1 MENLHD
7 TLPCFFFNNHKNYPT
22 MMKRALHQSVVPLMA
37 VVFTL
42 VAALVCTSCGTDS
55 RHFRIDGRLLHLNQG
70 EFYVYSP
77 DGTINGLDTIKVQ
90 AGRFSYEVA
99 CDRPMTLM
107 IVFPNFT
114 EQPVFAQPGKSV
126 DLKGDA
132 SHLKEMTVKGTE
144 DNELMNKFR
153 EMIHNAAPPEMK
165 KCAQLFVEDHPESR
179 VGAYLVDRYF
189 IHDANPDTK
198 TAVRLV
204 DLMIEKQ
211 PDNGYLKRQKRQLT
225 ASFVATKGADI
236 PNVLGTTV
244 DGKTIGRVQLT
255 KAPVTVVCALATWKY
270 ESMSQFRRL
279 AAYAASQQGRVAVVG
294 VSIDA
299 SPSLVCSQLASQ
311 IGISD
316 SASGLAFGPSSG
328 SSSGSASGLS
338 SGPSSGSASAS
349 AQASSSSRSSSTC
362 YVVCDGK
369 MVESPF
375 FTRLGLTGVPDN
387 IVIKNG
393 RIAAAHLTDNQ
404 LTEFIKEKQK

>member
-1 MENLHD
+1 
-7 TLPCFFFNNHKNYPT
+7 

-132 SHLKEMTVKGTE
+132 SHLKEMTVKGTK

-153 EMIHNAAPPEMK
+153 EMIRNAAPPEMK
-165 KCAQLFVEDHPESR
+165 KCAQLFVQDHPESR

-204 DLMIEKQ
+204 NLMIEKQ
-211 PDNGYLKRQKRQLT
+211 PENGYLKRQKRQLT

-299 SPSLVCSQLASQ
+299 SPSLVRSQLASQ

-328 SSSGSASGLS
+328 SSSGSASGSS
-338 SGPSSGSASAS
+338 SGSSSASAS
-349 AQASSSSRSSSTC
+349 AAAQGSSSSRSSSTC

>member
-1 MENLHD
+1 
-7 TLPCFFFNNHKNYPT
+7 

-132 SHLKEMTVKGTE
+132 SHLKEMTVKGTK

-153 EMIHNAAPPEMK
+153 EMIRNAAPPEMK
-165 KCAQLFVEDHPESR
+165 KCAQLFVQDHPESR

-211 PDNGYLKRQKRQLT
+211 PENGYLKRQKRQLT

-270 ESMSQFRRL
+270 ESMSQYRRL

-299 SPSLVCSQLASQ
+299 SSSLVRSQLASQ

-328 SSSGSASGLS
+328 SSSGSASGSS
-338 SGPSSGSASAS
+338 SGSSSASAS
-349 AQASSSSRSSSTC
+349 AAAQGSSSSRSSSTC

>member
-1 MENLHD
+1 
-7 TLPCFFFNNHKNYPT
+7 

-132 SHLKEMTVKGTE
+132 SHLKEMTVKGTK

-165 KCAQLFVEDHPESR
+165 KCAQLFVQDHPESR

-299 SPSLVCSQLASQ
+299 SPSLVRSQLASQ

-328 SSSGSASGLS
+328 
-338 SGPSSGSASAS
+338 PASAA
-349 AQASSSSRSSSTC
+349 AQGSSSSRSSSTC

>member
-1 MENLHD
+1 
-7 TLPCFFFNNHKNYPT
+7 
-22 MMKRALHQSVVPLMA
+22 MKRALHQSVVPLMA

-132 SHLKEMTVKGTE
+132 SHLKEMTVKGTK

-153 EMIHNAAPPEMK
+153 EMIRNAAPPEMK
-165 KCAQLFVEDHPESR
+165 KCAQLFVQDHPESR

-211 PDNGYLKRQKRQLT
+211 PENGYLKRQKRQLT

-299 SPSLVCSQLASQ
+299 SPSLVRSQLASQ

-316 SASGLAFGPSSG
+316 LAFGPSSG
-328 SSSGSASGLS
+328 SSSGSASGLASGSS
-338 SGPSSGSASAS
+338 SGSASGSASAS
-349 AQASSSSRSSSTC
+349 AQGSSSSRSSSTC

>member
-1 MENLHD
+1 
-7 TLPCFFFNNHKNYPT
+7 
-22 MMKRALHQSVVPLMA
+22 MMKRALHQSVVSLMA

-42 VAALVCTSCGTDS
+42 VASLVCTSCGTDS

-328 SSSGSASGLS
+328 SSSGSASGS
-338 SGPSSGSASAS
+338 SSGSASAA
-349 AQASSSSRSSSTC
+349 AQGSSSSRSSSTC

>member
-1 MENLHD
+1 
-7 TLPCFFFNNHKNYPT
+7 

-132 SHLKEMTVKGTE
+132 SHLKEMTVKGTK

-153 EMIHNAAPPEMK
+153 EMIRNAAPPEMK
-165 KCAQLFVEDHPESR
+165 KCAQLFVQDHPESR

-211 PDNGYLKRQKRQLT
+211 PENGYLKRQKRQLT

-244 DGKTIGRVQLT
+244 DSKTIGRVQLT

-299 SPSLVCSQLASQ
+299 SPSLVRSQLASQ

-328 SSSGSASGLS
+328 SSSGSASGS
-338 SGPSSGSASAS
+338 SFGSSSASAS
-349 AQASSSSRSSSTC
+349 AAAQGSSSSRSSSTC

-393 RIAAAHLTDNQ
+393 CIAAAHLTDNQ

>member
-1 MENLHD
+1 
-7 TLPCFFFNNHKNYPT
+7 

-132 SHLKEMTVKGTE
+132 SHLKEMTVKGTK

-153 EMIHNAAPPEMK
+153 EMIRNAAPPGMK
-165 KCAQLFVEDHPESR
+165 KCAQLFVQDHPESR

-211 PDNGYLKRQKRQLT
+211 PENGYLKRQKRQLT

-299 SPSLVCSQLASQ
+299 SPSLVRSQLASQ

-328 SSSGSASGLS
+328 SSSGSASGSS
-338 SGPSSGSASAS
+338 SGSSSASAS
-349 AQASSSSRSSSTC
+349 AAAQGSSSSRSSSTC

>member
-1 MENLHD
+1 
-7 TLPCFFFNNHKNYPT
+7 

-132 SHLKEMTVKGTE
+132 SHLKEMTVKGTK

-153 EMIHNAAPPEMK
+153 EMIRNAAPPEMK
-165 KCAQLFVEDHPESR
+165 KCAQLFVQDHPESR

-211 PDNGYLKRQKRQLT
+211 PENGYLKRQKRQLT

-299 SPSLVCSQLASQ
+299 SPSLVRLQLASQ

-316 SASGLAFGPSSG
+316 LAFGPSSG
-328 SSSGSASGLS
+328 SSSGSASGLASGSS
-338 SGPSSGSASAS
+338 SGSSSASAS
-349 AQASSSSRSSSTC
+349 AAAQASSSSRSSSTC

>member
-1 MENLHD
+1 
-7 TLPCFFFNNHKNYPT
+7 

-132 SHLKEMTVKGTE
+132 SHLKEMTVKGTK

-153 EMIHNAAPPEMK
+153 EMIRNAAPPEMK
-165 KCAQLFVEDHPESR
+165 KCAQLFVQDHPESR

-211 PDNGYLKRQKRQLT
+211 PENGYLKRQKRQLT

-270 ESMSQFRRL
+270 ESMSQFRHL

-299 SPSLVCSQLASQ
+299 SPSLVRSQLASQ

-328 SSSGSASGLS
+328 SSSGSASGLASGSS
-338 SGPSSGSASAS
+338 SGSSSASAS
-349 AQASSSSRSSSTC
+349 AASQGSSSSRSSSTC

>member
-1 MENLHD
+1 
-7 TLPCFFFNNHKNYPT
+7 

-132 SHLKEMTVKGTE
+132 SHLKEMTVKGTK

-153 EMIHNAAPPEMK
+153 EMIRNAAPPEMK
-165 KCAQLFVEDHPESR
+165 KCAQLFVQDHPESR

-211 PDNGYLKRQKRQLT
+211 PENGYLKRQKRQLT

-299 SPSLVCSQLASQ
+299 SSSLVRSQLASQ

-328 SSSGSASGLS
+328 SSSGSASGSSSGLS
-338 SGPSSGSASAS
+338 SGSSSASAS
-349 AQASSSSRSSSTC
+349 AAAQASSSSRSSSTC

>member
-1 MENLHD
+1 
-7 TLPCFFFNNHKNYPT
+7 
-22 MMKRALHQSVVPLMA
+22 MKRALHQSVVPLMA
-37 VVFTL
+37 VALTL

-132 SHLKEMTVKGTE
+132 SHLKEMTVKGTK

-211 PDNGYLKRQKRQLT
+211 PENGYLKRQKRQLT

-328 SSSGSASGLS
+328 SSSGSASGSS
-338 SGPSSGSASAS
+338 SGPASAS
-349 AQASSSSRSSSTC
+349 AQGSSSSRSSSTC

>member
-1 MENLHD
+1 
-7 TLPCFFFNNHKNYPT
+7 

-132 SHLKEMTVKGTE
+132 SHLKEMTVKGTK

-165 KCAQLFVEDHPESR
+165 KCAQLFVQDHPESR

-211 PDNGYLKRQKRQLT
+211 PDNGYLKRQKRQLI

-299 SPSLVCSQLASQ
+299 SPSLVRSQLASQ

-328 SSSGSASGLS
+328 SSSGSASGS
-338 SGPSSGSASAS
+338 SSGSASAA
-349 AQASSSSRSSSTC
+349 AQGSSSSRSSSTC

>member
-1 MENLHD
+1 
-7 TLPCFFFNNHKNYPT
+7 

-132 SHLKEMTVKGTE
+132 SHLKEMTVKGTK

-153 EMIHNAAPPEMK
+153 EMIRNAAPPEMK
-165 KCAQLFVEDHPESR
+165 KCAQLFVQDHPESR

-211 PDNGYLKRQKRQLT
+211 PENGYLKRQKRQLT

-294 VSIDA
+294 VNIDA
-299 SPSLVCSQLASQ
+299 SPSLVRSQLASQ

-328 SSSGSASGLS
+328 SSSGSSSASASGSS
-338 SGPSSGSASAS
+338 SGSSSASAS
-349 AQASSSSRSSSTC
+349 AAAQGSSSSRSSSTC

>member
-1 MENLHD
+1 
-7 TLPCFFFNNHKNYPT
+7 
-22 MMKRALHQSVVPLMA
+22 MA
-37 VVFTL
+37 VALTL

-165 KCAQLFVEDHPESR
+165 KCAQLFVQDHPESR

-244 DGKTIGRVQLT
+244 DGRTIGRVQLT

-299 SPSLVCSQLASQ
+299 SPSLVRSQLASQ

-328 SSSGSASGLS
+328 SSSGSASGSS
-338 SGPSSGSASAS
+338 SGPASAS
-349 AQASSSSRSSSTC
+349 AQGSSSSRSSSTC

>member
-1 MENLHD
+1 
-7 TLPCFFFNNHKNYPT
+7 
-22 MMKRALHQSVVPLMA
+22 MKRALHQSVVPLMA

-132 SHLKEMTVKGTE
+132 SHLKEMTVKGTK

-153 EMIHNAAPPEMK
+153 EMIRNAAPPEMK
-165 KCAQLFVEDHPESR
+165 KCAQLFVQDHPESR

-211 PDNGYLKRQKRQLT
+211 PENGYLKRQKRQLT
-225 ASFVATKGADI
+225 TSFVATKGADI

-299 SPSLVCSQLASQ
+299 SPSLVRSQLASQ

-316 SASGLAFGPSSG
+316 SASGPSSG
-328 SSSGSASGLS
+328 SSSGSASGSS
-338 SGPSSGSASAS
+338 SGSSSASAS
-349 AQASSSSRSSSTC
+349 AAAQGSSSSRSSSTC

>member
-1 MENLHD
+1 
-7 TLPCFFFNNHKNYPT
+7 

-132 SHLKEMTVKGTE
+132 SHLKEMTVKGTK

-153 EMIHNAAPPEMK
+153 EMIRNAAPPEMK
-165 KCAQLFVEDHPESR
+165 KCAQLFVQDHPESR

-211 PDNGYLKRQKRQLT
+211 PENGYLKRQKRQLT

-299 SPSLVCSQLASQ
+299 SPSLVRSQLASQ

-328 SSSGSASGLS
+328 SSSGSASGLASGSS
-338 SGPSSGSASAS
+338 SGSSSASAS
-349 AQASSSSRSSSTC
+349 AASQGSSSSRSSSTC

>member
-1 MENLHD
+1 
-7 TLPCFFFNNHKNYPT
+7 

-132 SHLKEMTVKGTE
+132 SHLKEMTVKGTK

-153 EMIHNAAPPEMK
+153 EMIRNAAPPEMK
-165 KCAQLFVEDHPESR
+165 KCAQLFVQDHPESR

-211 PDNGYLKRQKRQLT
+211 PENGYLKRQKRQLT

-299 SPSLVCSQLASQ
+299 SSSLVRSQLASQ

-328 SSSGSASGLS
+328 SSSGSASGSS
-338 SGPSSGSASAS
+338 SGSSSASAS
-349 AQASSSSRSSSTC
+349 AASQASSSSRSSSTC

>member
-1 MENLHD
+1 
-7 TLPCFFFNNHKNYPT
+7 
-22 MMKRALHQSVVPLMA
+22 MKRALHQSVVPLIA
-37 VVFTL
+37 VVLTL

-132 SHLKEMTVKGTE
+132 SHLKEMTVKGTK

-165 KCAQLFVEDHPESR
+165 KCAQLFVQDHPESR

-211 PDNGYLKRQKRQLT
+211 PDNGYLKRLKRSLT
-225 ASFVATKGADI
+225 ASFVAAKGADI

-244 DGKTIGRVQLT
+244 DGRTIGRVQLT

-299 SPSLVCSQLASQ
+299 SPSLVRSQLASQ

-316 SASGLAFGPSSG
+316 SVSGLAFGPSSG
-328 SSSGSASGLS
+328 SSSGSASGSL
-338 SGPSSGSASAS
+338 SGSASAA
-349 AQASSSSRSSSTC
+349 AQGSSSSRSSSTC

-375 FTRLGLTGVPDN
+375 FTRLGLTCVPDN

>member
-1 MENLHD
+1 
-7 TLPCFFFNNHKNYPT
+7 

-42 VAALVCTSCGTDS
+42 MAALVCTSCGTDS

-132 SHLKEMTVKGTE
+132 SHLKEMTVKGTK

-153 EMIHNAAPPEMK
+153 EMIRNAAPPEMK
-165 KCAQLFVEDHPESR
+165 KCAQLFVQDHPESR

-211 PDNGYLKRQKRQLT
+211 PENGYLKRQKRQLT

-299 SPSLVCSQLASQ
+299 SPSLVRSQLASQ
-311 IGISD
+311 LGISD
-316 SASGLAFGPSSG
+316 SASGSAFGPSSG
-328 SSSGSASGLS
+328 SSSGSS
-338 SGPSSGSASAS
+338 SASAS
-349 AQASSSSRSSSTC
+349 AQGSSSSRSSSTC

>member
-1 MENLHD
+1 
-7 TLPCFFFNNHKNYPT
+7 

-132 SHLKEMTVKGTE
+132 SHLKEMTVKGTK

-153 EMIHNAAPPEMK
+153 EMIRNAAPPEMK
-165 KCAQLFVEDHPESR
+165 KCAQLFVQDHPESR

-211 PDNGYLKRQKRQLT
+211 PENGYLKRQKRQLT

-299 SPSLVCSQLASQ
+299 SPSLVRSQLASQ

-328 SSSGSASGLS
+328 PSSGSSSGSS
-338 SGPSSGSASAS
+338 SASAS
-349 AQASSSSRSSSTC
+349 AAAQGSSSSRSSSTC

>member
-1 MENLHD
+1 
-7 TLPCFFFNNHKNYPT
+7 

-132 SHLKEMTVKGTE
+132 SHLKEMTVKGTK

-153 EMIHNAAPPEMK
+153 EMIRNAAPPEMK
-165 KCAQLFVEDHPESR
+165 KCAQLFVQDHPESR

-211 PDNGYLKRQKRQLT
+211 PENGYLKRQKRQLT

-236 PNVLGTTV
+236 HNVLGTTV

-299 SPSLVCSQLASQ
+299 SPSLVRSQLASQ

-328 SSSGSASGLS
+328 SSSGSASGS
-338 SGPSSGSASAS
+338 SSGSSSAS
-349 AQASSSSRSSSTC
+349 VSAAAQGSSSSRSSSTC

>member
-1 MENLHD
+1 
-7 TLPCFFFNNHKNYPT
+7 

-165 KCAQLFVEDHPESR
+165 KCAQLFVQDHPESR

-299 SPSLVCSQLASQ
+299 SPSLVRSQLASQ

-316 SASGLAFGPSSG
+316 SVSGLAFGPSSG
-328 SSSGSASGLS
+328 SSSGSASGSL
-338 SGPSSGSASAS
+338 SGSASAA
-349 AQASSSSRSSSTC
+349 AQGSSSSRSSSTC

>member
-1 MENLHD
+1 
-7 TLPCFFFNNHKNYPT
+7 

-132 SHLKEMTVKGTE
+132 SHLKEMTVKGTK

-153 EMIHNAAPPEMK
+153 EMIRNAAPPEMK
-165 KCAQLFVEDHPESR
+165 KCAQLFVQDHPESR

-211 PDNGYLKRQKRQLT
+211 PENGYLKRQKRQLT

-299 SPSLVCSQLASQ
+299 SPSLVRSQLASQ

-316 SASGLAFGPSSG
+316 SASGSAFGPSSG
-328 SSSGSASGLS
+328 SSSGSASGLASGSS
-338 SGPSSGSASAS
+338 SGSSSASAS
-349 AQASSSSRSSSTC
+349 AAAQGSSSSRSSSTC

>member
-1 MENLHD
+1 
-7 TLPCFFFNNHKNYPT
+7 
-22 MMKRALHQSVVPLMA
+22 MMKRALHQSVVSLMA

-132 SHLKEMTVKGTE
+132 SHLKEMTVKGTK

-165 KCAQLFVEDHPESR
+165 KCAQLFVQDHPESR

-211 PDNGYLKRQKRQLT
+211 PDNGYPKRQKRQLT

-299 SPSLVCSQLASQ
+299 SPSLVRSQLASQ

-328 SSSGSASGLS
+328 SSSGSASGSS
-338 SGPSSGSASAS
+338 SGPASAA
-349 AQASSSSRSSSTC
+349 AQGSSSSRSSSTC

>member
-1 MENLHD
+1 
-7 TLPCFFFNNHKNYPT
+7 

-37 VVFTL
+37 VVLTL

-132 SHLKEMTVKGTE
+132 SHLKEMTVKGTK

-165 KCAQLFVEDHPESR
+165 KCAQLFVQDHPESR

-244 DGKTIGRVQLT
+244 DGRTIGRVQLT

-299 SPSLVCSQLASQ
+299 SPSLVRSQLASQ

-328 SSSGSASGLS
+328 SSSGSASGSL
-338 SGPSSGSASAS
+338 SGSASAA
-349 AQASSSSRSSSTC
+349 AQGSSSSRSSSTC

>member
-1 MENLHD
+1 
-7 TLPCFFFNNHKNYPT
+7 
-22 MMKRALHQSVVPLMA
+22 MKRALHQSVVPLMA
-37 VVFTL
+37 VVLTL

-165 KCAQLFVEDHPESR
+165 KCAQLFVQDHPESR

-244 DGKTIGRVQLT
+244 DGRTIGRVQLT

-299 SPSLVCSQLASQ
+299 SPSLVRSQLASQ

-328 SSSGSASGLS
+328 SSSGSASGSS
-338 SGPSSGSASAS
+338 SGPASAS
-349 AQASSSSRSSSTC
+349 AQGSSSSRSSSTC

>member
-1 MENLHD
+1 
-7 TLPCFFFNNHKNYPT
+7 

-132 SHLKEMTVKGTE
+132 SHLKEMTVKGTK

-165 KCAQLFVEDHPESR
+165 KCAQLFVQDHPESR

-211 PDNGYLKRQKRQLT
+211 PENGYLKRQKRQLT

-299 SPSLVCSQLASQ
+299 SPSLVRSQLASQ

-316 SASGLAFGPSSG
+316 LAFGPSSG
-328 SSSGSASGLS
+328 SSSGSASGLASGSS
-338 SGPSSGSASAS
+338 SGSSSGSASAA

-375 FTRLGLTGVPDN
+375 FTRLGLIGVPDN

-393 RIAAAHLTDNQ
+393 RIAATHLTDNQ

>member
-1 MENLHD
+1 
-7 TLPCFFFNNHKNYPT
+7 

-37 VVFTL
+37 VVLTL

-132 SHLKEMTVKGTE
+132 SHLKEMTVKGTK

-299 SPSLVCSQLASQ
+299 SPSLVRSQLASQ

-328 SSSGSASGLS
+328 SSSGSASGS
-338 SGPSSGSASAS
+338 SSGSASAA
-349 AQASSSSRSSSTC
+349 AQGSSSSRSSSTC

>member
-1 MENLHD
+1 
-7 TLPCFFFNNHKNYPT
+7 

-132 SHLKEMTVKGTE
+132 SHLKEMTVKGTK

-153 EMIHNAAPPEMK
+153 EMIRNAAPPEMK
-165 KCAQLFVEDHPESR
+165 KCAQLFVQDHPESR

-211 PDNGYLKRQKRQLT
+211 PENGYLKRQKRQLT

-311 IGISD
+311 LGISD
-316 SASGLAFGPSSG
+316 SASGSAFGSAFGPSSG
-328 SSSGSASGLS
+328 SSSGSASGSS
-338 SGPSSGSASAS
+338 SGSSSGSASGSSSGSSSAS
-349 AQASSSSRSSSTC
+349 ASAASQGSSSSRSSSTC

>member
-1 MENLHD
+1 
-7 TLPCFFFNNHKNYPT
+7 

-132 SHLKEMTVKGTE
+132 SHLKEMTVKGTK

-153 EMIHNAAPPEMK
+153 EMIRNAAPPEMK
-165 KCAQLFVEDHPESR
+165 KCAQLFVQDHPESR

-211 PDNGYLKRQKRQLT
+211 PENGYLKRQKRQLT

-299 SPSLVCSQLASQ
+299 SPSLVRSQLASQ

-328 SSSGSASGLS
+328 SSSGSASGS
-338 SGPSSGSASAS
+338 SSVSSSASAS
-349 AQASSSSRSSSTC
+349 AASQASSSSRSSSTC

>member
-1 MENLHD
+1 
-7 TLPCFFFNNHKNYPT
+7 
-22 MMKRALHQSVVPLMA
+22 MMKRALHQSVVSLMA

-132 SHLKEMTVKGTE
+132 SHLKEMTVKGTK

-299 SPSLVCSQLASQ
+299 SPSLVRSQLASQ

-316 SASGLAFGPSSG
+316 SSSGLAFGPSSG
-328 SSSGSASGLS
+328 SSSGLASGS
-338 SGPSSGSASAS
+338 SSGSASAA
-349 AQASSSSRSSSTC
+349 AQGSSSSRSSSTC

>member
-1 MENLHD
+1 
-7 TLPCFFFNNHKNYPT
+7 
-22 MMKRALHQSVVPLMA
+22 MMKRALHQSVVPLIA
-37 VVFTL
+37 VVLTL

-132 SHLKEMTVKGTE
+132 SHLKEMTVKGTK

-165 KCAQLFVEDHPESR
+165 KCAQLFVQDHPESR

-299 SPSLVCSQLASQ
+299 SPSLVRSQLASQ

-328 SSSGSASGLS
+328 SSSGSASGSS
-338 SGPSSGSASAS
+338 SGPASAA
-349 AQASSSSRSSSTC
+349 AQGSSSSRSSSTC

>member
-1 MENLHD
+1 
-7 TLPCFFFNNHKNYPT
+7 
-22 MMKRALHQSVVPLMA
+22 
-37 VVFTL
+37 
-42 VAALVCTSCGTDS
+42 
-55 RHFRIDGRLLHLNQG
+55 
-70 EFYVYSP
+70 
-77 DGTINGLDTIKVQ
+77 
-90 AGRFSYEVA
+90 
-99 CDRPMTLM
+99 
-107 IVFPNFT
+107 
-114 EQPVFAQPGKSV
+114 
-126 DLKGDA
+126 
-132 SHLKEMTVKGTE
+132 MTVKGTK

-153 EMIHNAAPPEMK
+153 EMIRNAAPPEMK
-165 KCAQLFVEDHPESR
+165 KYAQLFVQDHPESR

-211 PDNGYLKRQKRQLT
+211 PENGYLKRQKRQLT

-299 SPSLVCSQLASQ
+299 SPSLVRSQLASQ
-311 IGISD
+311 LGISD
-316 SASGLAFGPSSG
+316 SASGSAFGPSSGSSSGPSSG
-328 SSSGSASGLS
+328 SSSGSASGLASGS
-338 SGPSSGSASAS
+338 SSASAS
-349 AQASSSSRSSSTC
+349 VAAQGSSSSRSSSTC

>member
-1 MENLHD
+1 
-7 TLPCFFFNNHKNYPT
+7 

-42 VAALVCTSCGTDS
+42 VAELVCTSCGTDS

-132 SHLKEMTVKGTE
+132 SHLKEMTVKGTK

-153 EMIHNAAPPEMK
+153 EMIRNAAPPEMK
-165 KCAQLFVEDHPESR
+165 KCAQLFVQDHPESR

-211 PDNGYLKRQKRQLT
+211 PENGYLKRQKRQLT

-270 ESMSQFRRL
+270 DSMSQFRRL

-299 SPSLVCSQLASQ
+299 SPSLVRSQLASQ

-328 SSSGSASGLS
+328 SSSGSTSGSS
-338 SGPSSGSASAS
+338 SGSSSASAS
-349 AQASSSSRSSSTC
+349 AAAQGSSSIRSSSTC

>member
-1 MENLHD
+1 
-7 TLPCFFFNNHKNYPT
+7 
-22 MMKRALHQSVVPLMA
+22 MKRALHQSVVPLMA

-132 SHLKEMTVKGTE
+132 SHLKEMTVKGTK

-153 EMIHNAAPPEMK
+153 EMIRNAAPPEMK
-165 KCAQLFVEDHPESR
+165 KCAQLFVQDHPESR

-211 PDNGYLKRQKRQLT
+211 PENGYLKRQKRQLT

-299 SPSLVCSQLASQ
+299 SPSLVRSQLASQ

-328 SSSGSASGLS
+328 SSSGSASGS
-338 SGPSSGSASAS
+338 SSASASAS

>member
-1 MENLHD
+1 
-7 TLPCFFFNNHKNYPT
+7 

-70 EFYVYSP
+70 EFYVYSQ

-132 SHLKEMTVKGTE
+132 SHLKEMTVKGTK

-153 EMIHNAAPPEMK
+153 EMIRNAAPPEMK
-165 KCAQLFVEDHPESR
+165 KCAQLFVQDHPESR

-211 PDNGYLKRQKRQLT
+211 PENGYLKRQKRQLT

-299 SPSLVCSQLASQ
+299 SPSLVRSQLASQ

-328 SSSGSASGLS
+328 SSSGSSSASASGSS
-338 SGPSSGSASAS
+338 SGSSSASAS
-349 AQASSSSRSSSTC
+349 AQGSSSSRSSSTC